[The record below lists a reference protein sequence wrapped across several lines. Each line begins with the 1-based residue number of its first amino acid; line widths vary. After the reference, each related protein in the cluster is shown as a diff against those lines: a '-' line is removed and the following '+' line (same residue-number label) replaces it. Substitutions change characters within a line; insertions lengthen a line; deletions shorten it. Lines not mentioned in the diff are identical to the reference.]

1 MSSKKRPR
9 KLPYSTLLKERSRKL
24 RLQSTPA
31 EKHFW
36 NNLRKM
42 PFYQSTAFNRQKPIG
57 DYIVDFYCH
66 KFRMAIEIDGD
77 SHGQSPN
84 QNNDIE
90 RTKFL
95 EAQGLTV
102 LRFTNREV
110 EDNVEAVMVKIEKL
124 IGKGKSPQ
132 PPS

>member
-1 MSSKKRPR
+1 
-9 KLPYSTLLKERSRKL
+9 
-24 RLQSTPA
+24 
-31 EKHFW
+31 
-36 NNLRKM
+36 M